1 MSDCIKCHAPL
12 PEAALYCPMCG
23 KKQVA
28 TKRKRSKR
36 PNGYGSVY
44 KEGTTWT
51 AVVTKGYTP
60 PVVAG
65 GPRKR
70 KTAKKRGFVTEREAL
85 DYLVT
90 LKNKAEAQRYITFAQ
105 LYDLWLPTHRA
116 GKDTMNCY
124 KAAYKYFLD
133 VQSLRLNE
141 ISIDDLQE
149 CLDECPRGKATRH
162 NMKTLCGLMYD
173 YAIPRRYTDLNL
185 ADYLIVTGES
195 SEARIG
201 FDADQL
207 ELIRKAVGKVPY
219 ADYIYCLCYLGYR
232 PTEFVQ
238 LDIEHYDAQDGY
250 FVGGIKTEAGID
262 RIVTISPKIQPL
274 ITGFIG
280 NRTSGPILHDGKGNP
295 IPYAKWR
302 EDCFYPALAA
312 IGIDNPV
319 REDGRHLYTPHC
331 CRHTFATLMK
341 RVEAPDKDKLELIGH
356 TSTKMLR
363 HYQDVDL
370 EDLRRITD
378 AL

>member
-1 MSDCIKCHAPL
+1 MSDCIKCRVPL
-12 PEAALYCPMCG
+12 PEGALFCPRCG
-23 KKQVA
+23 KKQTV

-44 KEGTTWT
+44 REGTTWT

-60 PVVAG
+60 PAVAG
-65 GPRKR
+65 GPRRR
-70 KTAKKRGFVTEREAL
+70 KTAKKRGFETEREAL
-85 DYLVT
+85 EYLTT
-90 LKNKAEAQRYITFAQ
+90 LKDQAEQQRHITFAQ

-149 CLDECPRGKATRH
+149 CLEECPRGKATRH
-162 NMKTLCGLMYD
+162 NMKTLCGLMYA

-185 ADYLIVTGES
+185 ADYLVVTGES

-201 FDADQL
+201 FDAAQL
-207 ELIRKAVGKVPY
+207 DLIHKAVGRVPY

-232 PTEFVQ
+232 PTEALG
-238 LDIEHYDAQDGY
+238 LDIEHYNAQEGY

-274 ITGFIG
+274 ITSFIG

>member
-1 MSDCIKCHAPL
+1 MSDCVKCKAPL
-12 PEAALYCPMCG
+12 PEDALFCPRCG
-23 KKQVA
+23 KKQAV
-28 TKRKRSKR
+28 TKRKRAKR

-44 KEGTTWT
+44 KEGTAWT
-51 AVVTKGYTP
+51 AEVTKGYHP
-60 PVVAG
+60 PANPG
-65 GPRKR
+65 APRRR
-70 KTAKKRGFVTEREAL
+70 KKTKKRGFATEREAL
-85 DYLVT
+85 EYLVT
-90 LKNKAEAQRYITFAQ
+90 LKEKVEAQRRITFAQ
-105 LYDLWLPTHRA
+105 LYDRWLPTHGA
-116 GKDTMNCY
+116 GKGTMNCY

-133 VQSLRLNE
+133 VHSLHLDE
-141 ISIDDLQE
+141 ISVDDLQE
-149 CLDECPRGKATRH
+149 CINECPCGKATRH

-173 YAIPRRYTDLNL
+173 YAIPRRYTDLAL
-185 ADYLIVTGES
+185 ADYLTVTGES

-201 FDADQL
+201 FDTAQL
-207 ELIRKAVGKVPY
+207 ELIHEAVGRVPY

-232 PTEFVQ
+232 PTEFIN
-238 LDIEHYDAQDGY
+238 LDVEHYNAQEGY

-262 RIVTISPKIQPL
+262 RIVTVSPKIRPL
-274 ITGFIG
+274 IDGFIG
-280 NRTSGPILHDGKGNP
+280 GRTSGPILRDDKGNP
-295 IPYAKWR
+295 ISYAKWR

-319 REDGRHLYTPHC
+319 QADGRHLYTPHC

-370 EDLRRITD
+370 NDLRRITD

>member
-1 MSDCIKCHAPL
+1 MGDCIKCRAPL
-12 PEAALYCPMCG
+12 PEDALYCPRCG
-23 KKQVA
+23 KKQAV

-44 KEGTTWT
+44 KEGSTWT
-51 AVVTKGYTP
+51 AVVTKGYSP

-70 KTAKKRGFVTEREAL
+70 KTAKKRGFATEREAL

-90 LKNKAEAQRYITFAQ
+90 LKDKAEAQRHITFSQ

-141 ISIDDLQE
+141 INIDDLQE
-149 CLDECPRGKATRH
+149 CLEECPRGKATRH
-162 NMKTLCGLMYD
+162 NMKTLCGLMYA
-173 YAIPRRYTDLNL
+173 YAIPRRYTDLDL
-185 ADYLIVTGES
+185 STYLIVTGES

-207 ELIRKAVGKVPY
+207 ELIHKAVGRVPY

-232 PTEFVQ
+232 PTEFIQ
-238 LDIEHYDAQDGY
+238 LDVEHYNAQEGY

-262 RIVTISPKIQPL
+262 RIVTISPKIKPL
-274 ITGFIG
+274 IDGFVAG
-280 NRTSGPILHDGKGNP
+280 RTSGPILHDGKGNP

-302 EDCFYPALAA
+302 EDCFYPALEA
-312 IGIDNPV
+312 IGIDNPT

-370 EDLRRITD
+370 ADLRRITD